1 MMVMSSLLPTIAVV
15 GSVIYQEKI
24 VTALSE
30 GKEINYIL
38 HITLWLTAMIYVPQI
53 IQSIIDTCFTTL
65 VCEKVEMQT
74 YNEIYTKAC
83 KTDYKYFDDPEFYDN
98 YSWTLNQ
105 RVQKGDQARGMIM
118 SFFSSI
124 ATILSVSSVI
134 IIQDWFIILIT
145 IVTLVI
151 GLLLGTIRNKMAYT
165 KHEESIKPYRILAY
179 IRRVFYEK
187 ENASDIKNTNISVK
201 LIKMF
206 EDTYNEIF
214 NIIKKYSIKFAWN
227 NSATFILNAIAQ
239 ITITMYLSYR
249 VTINAIPIGGFV
261 GLIAASGVLGNR
273 LSQIFGFIQNSN
285 ELSLYADRLR
295 QFETSFSQIESCKS
309 SEVCDSG
316 AFDIEMRNV
325 CFSYP
330 NSPFRIKNIN
340 IHIQKGEKIAI
351 VGENGGGKTT
361 LTKLLAR
368 LYDPDD
374 GSILIDGKNIK
385 EYSIKE
391 IRNQIGIA
399 PQIPNIYALTFKDN
413 ITLYNESVSA
423 EELKKVCEMLRLDTI
438 LKKTGST
445 LESYMT
451 KEFNENGIVLSTG
464 EMQKLA
470 LARLCTKQFGLIILD
485 EASSALDPIA
495 EDEMN
500 KILFERAQKTTTIM
514 IAHRLSNVRN
524 ADCIYLIKNGEIAEF
539 GNHEELMK
547 KKGVYYNMFNKQAKN
562 YVEGTASI

>member
-1 MMVMSSLLPTIAVV
+1 MNRPEVV
-15 GSVIYQEKI
+15 GSVIYQGKI

-74 YNEIYTKAC
+74 YNEIYTIAC

-179 IRRVFYEK
+179 SILAYIRRVFYEK

-214 NIIKKYSIKFAWN
+214 NIIKKI
-227 NSATFILNAIAQ
+227 
-239 ITITMYLSYR
+239 
-249 VTINAIPIGGFV
+249 
-261 GLIAASGVLGNR
+261 
-273 LSQIFGFIQNSN
+273 
-285 ELSLYADRLR
+285 
-295 QFETSFSQIESCKS
+295 
-309 SEVCDSG
+309 
-316 AFDIEMRNV
+316 
-325 CFSYP
+325 
-330 NSPFRIKNIN
+330 
-340 IHIQKGEKIAI
+340 
-351 VGENGGGKTT
+351 
-361 LTKLLAR
+361 
-368 LYDPDD
+368 
-374 GSILIDGKNIK
+374 
-385 EYSIKE
+385 
-391 IRNQIGIA
+391 
-399 PQIPNIYALTFKDN
+399 
-413 ITLYNESVSA
+413 
-423 EELKKVCEMLRLDTI
+423 
-438 LKKTGST
+438 
-445 LESYMT
+445 
-451 KEFNENGIVLSTG
+451 
-464 EMQKLA
+464 
-470 LARLCTKQFGLIILD
+470 
-485 EASSALDPIA
+485 
-495 EDEMN
+495 
-500 KILFERAQKTTTIM
+500 
-514 IAHRLSNVRN
+514 
-524 ADCIYLIKNGEIAEF
+524 
-539 GNHEELMK
+539 
-547 KKGVYYNMFNKQAKN
+547 
-562 YVEGTASI
+562 